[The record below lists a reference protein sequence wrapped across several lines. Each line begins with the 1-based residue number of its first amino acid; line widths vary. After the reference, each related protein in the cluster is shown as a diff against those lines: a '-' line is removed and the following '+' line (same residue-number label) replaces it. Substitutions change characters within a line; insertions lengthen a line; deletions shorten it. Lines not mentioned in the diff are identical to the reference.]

1 MIQKKSIGINAC
13 MSVLNSIMSIVFPLI
28 TFPYITRIFGVE
40 DLGKYNFAKN
50 FVDIFCTLAF
60 LGIPTY
66 AIREG
71 AKIRDNKEKIDNLL
85 SELFTIGLY
94 SSIIISFLTITI
106 SFGVP
111 ALHKYTIL
119 ISIFTVII
127 PFKMMGQEWI
137 YNIYEDF
144 TAFSL
149 ISVMMNAISIVLMFI
164 FIHTQKDLKA
174 YALITVI
181 STAGVNIIMFFYGQ
195 RYCKV
200 RILKRTNLKKHGK
213 AIFVLFSTYISVMIY
228 NKTDTALLGLLC
240 GDYQVG
246 IYSVSTKIYNMIKTC
261 LLALTNVLQA
271 QAVINMASKQ
281 QDRINEYLNKCF
293 NLILTFV
300 MPCIFG
306 IMITSSD
313 IIELISGDAYLSA
326 RNSLIILSIA
336 LFFSLFSTM
345 QSSCILIPNGDEIFT
360 LKGAIYGATVNF
372 ASNFICIPLWKENGA
387 ALTTLIAEAV
397 VFFYYFKRCKR
408 YYKYRD
414 FKFLSKCITCCLIMS
429 MLTYFFR
436 IFVNPLI
443 LRIVIEIVIAVVV
456 YSFLQVLTKN
466 PFAIDALHR
475 IKEKY
480 YGTQH

>member
-144 TAFSL
+144 TAFQF
-149 ISVMMNAISIVLMFI
+149 N
-164 FIHTQKDLKA
+164 
-174 YALITVI
+174 
-181 STAGVNIIMFFYGQ
+181 
-195 RYCKV
+195 
-200 RILKRTNLKKHGK
+200 
-213 AIFVLFSTYISVMIY
+213 FS
-228 NKTDTALLGLLC
+228 N
-240 GDYQVG
+240 
-246 IYSVSTKIYNMIKTC
+246 
-261 LLALTNVLQA
+261 
-271 QAVINMASKQ
+271 
-281 QDRINEYLNKCF
+281 
-293 NLILTFV
+293 
-300 MPCIFG
+300 
-306 IMITSSD
+306 
-313 IIELISGDAYLSA
+313 
-326 RNSLIILSIA
+326 
-336 LFFSLFSTM
+336 
-345 QSSCILIPNGDEIFT
+345 
-360 LKGAIYGATVNF
+360 
-372 ASNFICIPLWKENGA
+372 
-387 ALTTLIAEAV
+387 
-397 VFFYYFKRCKR
+397 
-408 YYKYRD
+408 
-414 FKFLSKCITCCLIMS
+414 
-429 MLTYFFR
+429 
-436 IFVNPLI
+436 
-443 LRIVIEIVIAVVV
+443 
-456 YSFLQVLTKN
+456 
-466 PFAIDALHR
+466 
-475 IKEKY
+475 
-480 YGTQH
+480 